1 MSTVQDSQSLKDST
15 SIAYQHIDFSEF
27 AISQNFES
35 QLNVTKRLTKVP
47 VYKPK
52 NTQWFRIHPAY
63 KLDVSLLRYGDS
75 SDDYY
80 LVSES
85 LADQLAD
92 FAKPLKLVVG
102 VDRQGVVFVW
112 PLRLPD
118 PERQNAWHLTAV
130 EAAKNAEL

>member
-1 MSTVQDSQSLKDST
+1 LLK
-15 SIAYQHIDFSEF
+15 
-27 AISQNFES
+27 
-35 QLNVTKRLTKVP
+35 
-47 VYKPK
+47 
-52 NTQWFRIHPAY
+52 
-63 KLDVSLLRYGDS
+63 YGDS

-92 FAKPLKLVVG
+92 FVNPFKLVVG

-118 PERQNAWHLTAV
+118 PERLNAWHLTAM
-130 EAAKNAEL
+130 EAAKNAELEWTRVQSNMSLGANELYSAEGITDEPKWPELSMNEIFDIAFKQKKIKRPDHFVLKQLLGET